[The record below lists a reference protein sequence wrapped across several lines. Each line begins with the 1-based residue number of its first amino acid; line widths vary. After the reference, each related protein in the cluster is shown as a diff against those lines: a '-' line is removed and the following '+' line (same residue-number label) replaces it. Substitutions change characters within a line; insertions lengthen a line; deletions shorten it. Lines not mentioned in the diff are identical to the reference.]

1 MQHRA
6 NLGKTL
12 ADFVFVAAIVGM
24 VVLGATQLFGHIFL
38 WRHGTGPIVRILVA
52 LVVASLFHKLGGGV
66 PQIQRNSADLAGIH
80 VRERLVNGVI
90 AGV

>member
-12 ADFVFVAAIVGM
+12 ADFVFIAAIVGM

-52 LVVASLFHKLGGGV
+52 LVVAHSFISLVGAFLKYSGTAPIL
-66 PQIQRNSADLAGIH
+66 PASTSASAWLMA
-80 VRERLVNGVI
+80 L
-90 AGV
+90 